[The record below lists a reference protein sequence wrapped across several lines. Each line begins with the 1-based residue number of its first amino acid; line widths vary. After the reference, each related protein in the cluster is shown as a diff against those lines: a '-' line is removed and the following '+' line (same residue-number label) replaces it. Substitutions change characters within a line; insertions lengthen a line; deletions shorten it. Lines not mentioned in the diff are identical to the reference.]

1 MVLHSPANSTGIT
14 MAGGFWSGATGV
26 EETVRSPTGRV
37 ISRKSVAAT
46 GGAYTFKPSIPAV
59 PGETV
64 AAVHAAVNAR
74 TYHAALHP
82 PSSVGGTQLGAGQQ
96 DHRRQLRASKGTSPR
111 PQPGNVDVAGT
122 ATGVIP
128 TSNATMGW
136 PMRGYDNAHSGRS
149 PFTGPVS
156 CPELRWQQRFGTGN
170 KTFLW
175 TESSPAVDS
184 SGRVFVG
191 SGTKL
196 WALELA
202 TGSVIWQY
210 DVADKKHLKVRVF
223 ALRLWWRGQ
232 GGKGARGNH

>member
-1 MVLHSPANSTGIT
+1 
-14 MAGGFWSGATGV
+14 
-26 EETVRSPTGRV
+26 
-37 ISRKSVAAT
+37 
-46 GGAYTFKPSIPAV
+46 
-59 PGETV
+59 
-64 AAVHAAVNAR
+64 
-74 TYHAALHP
+74 
-82 PSSVGGTQLGAGQQ
+82 
-96 DHRRQLRASKGTSPR
+96 
-111 PQPGNVDVAGT
+111 
-122 ATGVIP
+122 
-128 TSNATMGW
+128 MGW

-232 GGKGARGNH
+232 GGKGQPLQTNAAWGGKAVFSVCGPRLMRCGW